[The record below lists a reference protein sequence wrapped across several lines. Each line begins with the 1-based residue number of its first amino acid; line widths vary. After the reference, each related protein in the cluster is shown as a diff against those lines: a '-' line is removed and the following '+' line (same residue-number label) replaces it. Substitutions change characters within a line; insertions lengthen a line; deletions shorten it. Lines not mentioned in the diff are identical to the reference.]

1 MELDWAELEWLV
13 KPSPNYADIP
23 RRLLDVLAYDFARK
37 YYNHSMREAQA
48 YAARLLGSDPRQ
60 RYGAMLEEI
69 TASFLRLQ
77 ELKVNSTQ
85 EFILSVENPQKLEEF
100 YKRSQLPLQALV
112 GVLHYLLYW
121 VLPARIYLRELVEP
135 EEPQQLGYVTTL
147 RESGVRF
154 NLDLLEMGRT
164 RQFRGRLARITGVP
178 EEFIFELTN
187 RADFTRLPYVRG
199 STVRNYFNAGYT
211 TLEKLAQADL
221 AGLQADM
228 DSYAAAIGK
237 NLKHGMELDSGIVIA
252 GILPKIVT

>member
-60 RYGAMLEEI
+60 RYGAMLAEI
-69 TASFLRLQ
+69 TASFQRLQ
-77 ELKVNSTQ
+77 DLKVNTMQ

-121 VLPARIYLRELVEP
+121 VLPARIYLRELVDP
-135 EEPQQLGYVTTL
+135 EEPQHLSYVTTL

-154 NLDLLEMGRT
+154 NLDLLEMGRS

-221 AGLQADM
+221 TSLQADM
-228 DSYAAAIGK
+228 DRYAASIGK